1 MAEERDPRGGSRAAD
16 RLVEVLQGGADPTA
30 EPTAEERLRLASE
43 RLERQRVRAEE
54 APRVY
59 FRSPRGGHCPL
70 DARGRRELL
79 ALYGGFGISV
89 AAIADH
95 FGVGSGTIYR
105 WLILLGVQAQDRA
118 TPAELARM
126 AEARALARRGR
137 GKR

>member
-1 MAEERDPRGGSRAAD
+1 MAAVRSRDDERPAAD
-16 RLVEVLQGGADPTA
+16 RLVEVLQGGADPAA

-43 RLERQRVRAEE
+43 RLERQRVQTE
-54 APRVY
+54 AAPHVY

-79 ALYGGFGISV
+79 QLYAGFGISV
-89 AAIADH
+89 VQIADH

-105 WLILLGVQAQDRA
+105 WLILLGVQPQDRA

-126 AEARALARRGR
+126 AEARALARRSR